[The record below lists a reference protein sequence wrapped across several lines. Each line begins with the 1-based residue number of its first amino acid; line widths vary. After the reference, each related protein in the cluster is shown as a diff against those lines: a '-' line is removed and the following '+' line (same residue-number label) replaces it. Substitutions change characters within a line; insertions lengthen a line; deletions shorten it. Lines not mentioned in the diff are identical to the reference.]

1 MPIETPDRR
10 SWPLRAIFAAVLI
23 ALLALPAAGEDDP
36 SRREDWR
43 VHAEF
48 AQRRPK
54 VIAVLPMDN
63 LSLEPGVESILF
75 DEVYRQLSGKGYQK
89 ISVDHVRRVMADLG
103 IQTPGQLAAI
113 ANDTLRQ
120 RLKCDAVL
128 AGRIDQSASIHAGL
142 YDAVVVSLSLSLRDL
157 HSGLVLWQ
165 AEQWRT
171 AHRQWQLDPVNALLN
186 FAIHENASREK
197 RIAWL
202 VNEMLKTL
210 PMGPILLDPQRL
222 LDSAQEIQIN
232 AQ

>member
-1 MPIETPDRR
+1 MRLKI
-10 SWPLRAIFAAVLI
+10 WMVM
-23 ALLALPAAGEDDP
+23 ALLLPVAVSAADP
-36 SRREDWR
+36 QAKENWW

-48 AQRRPK
+48 DQRTPK

-63 LSLEPGVESILF
+63 LSLEPGIESILF
-75 DEVYRQLSGKGYQK
+75 DEVYQRLSEKGYQK
-89 ISVDHVRRVMADLG
+89 ISVAHVRTVMAQLG

-113 ANDTLRQ
+113 SNDTLRQ

-186 FAIHENASREK
+186 FAIHEKASREK

-202 VNEMLKTL
+202 VHEMLKTL
-210 PMGPILLDPQRL
+210 PMGPVQLDPLRL

-232 AQ
+232 AE